1 MSWQSLVELAAKC
14 RLLLALE
21 LAVLSVLIESTLC
34 DVLDTPMT
42 VL

>member
-1 MSWQSLVELAAKC
+1 MLSWLQNADTCV
-14 RLLLALE
+14 LLSLE

-34 DVLDTPMT
+34 DILDTPMT